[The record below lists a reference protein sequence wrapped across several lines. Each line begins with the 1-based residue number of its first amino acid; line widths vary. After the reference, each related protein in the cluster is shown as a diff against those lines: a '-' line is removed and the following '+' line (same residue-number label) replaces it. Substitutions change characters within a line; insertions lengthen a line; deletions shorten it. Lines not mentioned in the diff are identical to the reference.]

1 MTIRTIP
8 SLVIGLGGTGKR
20 ALTHL
25 KRRIYDTYGVEELPW
40 IRLLSIDT
48 DSATVNNPP
57 IISQRTDEFIK
68 LGASELRIID
78 QSGTPQVISNLDAPE
93 NRHIR
98 EWYPDPEM
106 KVDFPKAARGS
117 GQVRMFGK
125 IGLYKG
131 DNLHTTYRW
140 LQQAAHE
147 VADPAAWSNFPRFKV
162 DQDLQFVYVIC
173 SLCGGT
179 GSGMFLDIAYLLRK
193 IVGVDPSRKRFVGV
207 FVMPEVYEP
216 VIENQHIK
224 RIYANAYA
232 GLRELDYLMNSPRRA
247 YTIKGKDHTFADFH
261 GDVPPFDFVFLYSN
275 KNKRGAVISQR
286 QVSGD
291 KPMAIDDRVAQY
303 ISETVMTD
311 VLSPVTE
318 RSESILS
325 NIFTSIG
332 DPEQV
337 KDRMFHKVYS
347 AVGVSSVKIPSIEH
361 YADLLK
367 IRITDAVVDFLLR
380 PDPDVTEKR
389 LAKQFW
395 ADHVSNVE
403 DNLSF
408 KASLSNDAAYGRFLS
423 QEFCDEF
430 KQERPKCLDKVKRWV
445 ESTVS
450 DNVDLDKPLDIEKH
464 QADAAKNQITTITDA
479 IKKDLMAYARNPKH
493 GYAFLCEWLEELK
506 ILAEQKKARLPKAPE
521 VAGDPKREVNEA
533 MNSLTRVSDDVQ
545 LPILRDTVYILLE
558 RTSEYYDSR
567 GRKLRSNNLASSV
580 YDKLLKEIDSLYA
593 QVKNLRDT
601 VSHLNTQCDERYS
614 SYISNMPD
622 SQDENVLIDKS
633 LVGRKEIERFLNG
646 LLLKIWDS
654 GDWKSV
660 APQLSHDMK
669 ERVDQ
674 ELGQQ
679 LVDVEFDTA
688 LSVEEKTKKIEN
700 MLNDFVGEKIFK
712 ELFPAHE
719 RSGKLI
725 EPSYTTPEGKSLLLD
740 FAQDNLLSTMI
751 ASSVPLWNVKTH
763 QIGSA
768 SQPITFVGLNG
779 TQIPEHVV
787 DELEKQLP
795 GFRSTDIVLSDNE
808 PRVLV
813 KQYDP
818 LYSLASLGS
827 MIDYENYY
835 RNTDRTLNPMH
846 TDKKFATEPNPYLQ
860 WLTYESPKKVE
871 VAVCSKGHDIV
882 DALRRDKQFCPH
894 CSKNGLKNLIIQ
906 DKILCPMCQEIIDK
920 DSRKCH
926 SCGGIIEKS
935 KIVGDSAR
943 IVGEDVACPGC
954 VTMDNPK
961 PEKMVMQS
969 GQVTGANTFCPT
981 CGSAWS
987 DLCPYCATDLEKVT
1001 VCTKGS
1007 DRCIFES
1014 PPIVLCF
1021 GCSCPV
1027 TPDTTKCPRCFKE
1040 IEECETCKDEDRALR
1055 MLPTN
1060 LEACPARHG
1069 KEAAVEA
1076 DAVAKT

>member
-25 KRRIYDTYGVEELPW
+25 KRRIFDTYGVEELPW

-57 IISQRTDEFIK
+57 IISQRTGEFIK
-68 LGASELRIID
+68 LGSSELRIID
-78 QSGTPQVISNLDAPE
+78 QSGTPDVINNLDAPE
-93 NRHIR
+93 NRHIK
-98 EWYPDPEM
+98 EWYPDPDM

-147 VADPAAWSNFPRFKV
+147 VADPAAWSSFPSFSV
-162 DQDLQFVYVIC
+162 DQNLQFVYVIC

-193 IVGVDPSRKRFVGV
+193 VVGVDPSRKRFVGV

-216 VIENQHIK
+216 VIENAHIK

-261 GDVPPFDFVFLYSN
+261 GDVPPFDFVFMYGN
-275 KNKRGAVISQR
+275 KNTRGAVISQR

-303 ISETVMTD
+303 MAESVMTD

-337 KDRMFHKVYS
+337 KDRIFHKVYS
-347 AVGVSSVKIPSIEH
+347 AVGVSSVKIPSIDHFAEP
-361 YADLLK
+361 LK
-367 IRITDAVVDFLLR
+367 MRITDAVVDFLLR
-380 PDPDVTEKR
+380 PDPDITEKA

-395 ADHVSNVE
+395 MEHADDAE
-403 DNLSF
+403 DVLSL
-408 KASLSNDAAYGRFLS
+408 KTSLSNDAAYGRFLS
-423 QEFCDEF
+423 SEFYTEF
-430 KQERPKCLDKVKRWV
+430 KESRPACLDKIKRWV
-445 ESTVS
+445 ESTIADQIDS
-450 DNVDLDKPLDIEKH
+450 EKPLSIEVHANDTSKKLIEELTEHVKH
-464 QADAAKNQITTITDA
+464 
-479 IKKDLMAYARNPKH
+479 DLMVYARNPKH

-506 ILAEQKKARLPKAPE
+506 LLAEQKINRLPKVKE
-521 VAGDPKREVNEA
+521 VAGDPKRHVKEA
-533 MNSLTRVSDDVQ
+533 MESLTRVSNDVQ
-545 LPILRDTVYILLE
+545 LPVLRDTVYILLE
-558 RTSEYYDSR
+558 RTAEYYDAR
-567 GRKLRSNNLASSV
+567 GRKERGYNLVRGV
-580 YDKLLKEIDSLYA
+580 YEKLLEQLDELYTE
-593 QVKNLRDT
+593 VKHLRDSVT
-601 VSHLNTQCDERYS
+601 ELNKKCDGKYS
-614 SYISNMPD
+614 SYISEMPD
-622 SQDENVLIDKS
+622 AGEENVLIDKS
-633 LVGRKEIERFLNG
+633 LVGRKEIEKFIDG
-646 LLLKIWDS
+646 LLAKIWQN
-654 GDWKSV
+654 GDWKAV
-660 APQLSHDMK
+660 APTLSDEMK
-669 ERVDQ
+669 EQTDQ

-679 LVDVEFDTA
+679 LVDVQFDSTVSSA
-688 LSVEEKTKKIEN
+688 EKTEKIEE
-700 MLNDFVGEKIFK
+700 MISQYVETRVFD
-712 ELFPAHE
+712 ELFPTDK
-719 RSGKLI
+719 RSGKLL
-725 EPSYTTPEGKSLLLD
+725 EPSYTNQEGKSLLLD
-740 FAQDNLLSTMI
+740 FAQSNLLSTMI
-751 ASSVPLWNVKTH
+751 ASSCPLWNVKTH

-779 TQIPEHVV
+779 TQIPENVV
-787 DELEKQLP
+787 DELQKQIP
-795 GFRSTDIVLSDNE
+795 GFRTTDIVLSENE

-818 LYSLASLGS
+818 LYSLASLS
-827 MIDYENYY
+827 SIADYENYY
-835 RNTDRTLNPMH
+835 RNTDRALNPMH

-860 WLTYESPKKVE
+860 WLSYESPKKIE

-894 CSKNGLKNLIIQ
+894 CSKNGFKNLIIQ
-906 DKILCPMCQEIIDK
+906 DKMLCPMCQEIIDK

-926 SCGGIIEKS
+926 ACGGIIEQLK
-935 KIVGDSAR
+935 GQGATAR
-943 IVGEDVACPGC
+943 TVGEDVDCPGC
-954 VTMDNPK
+954 VTMGHSK
-961 PEKMVMQS
+961 PEKMVMHD
-969 GQVTGANTFCPT
+969 GQVTGANSFCPG
-981 CGSAWS
+981 CGSAWA

-1027 TPDTTKCPRCFKE
+1027 TPDTTKCPRCFSE
-1040 IEECETCKDEDRALR
+1040 LIECGTCKDDEKPLR
-1055 MLPTN
+1055 MLPVG
-1060 LEACPARHG
+1060 LDKCPARHG
-1069 KEAAVEA
+1069 VEL
-1076 DAVAKT
+1076 DAVANA